1 MTHHQQLLAKVLQH
15 QLEGL
20 TTSQVVN
27 RLLSKGLADIRA
39 CERIAIYEDIL
50 NQEAEGT
57 ARCQAMRNTAKKFC
71 CSYEKARDT
80 FYYHIKHQ

>member
-1 MTHHQQLLAKVLQH
+1 MTHYQQLLAKVLHQ

-20 TTSQVVN
+20 TTSEAVKL
-27 RLLSKGLADIRA
+27 LLSKGLADIRA
-39 CERIAIYEDIL
+39 CERIAIYDDIL
-50 NQEAEGT
+50 HQEAEGT

-80 FYYHIKHQ
+80 FYYHIKHR